1 MFLLDPAAKTPK
13 LDAFLNELGVKVNDD
28 RLMAMVQTGIQEV
41 ARVRDV
47 LAHFLPDNP
56 ITNVWRMFSA
66 AFVGGASSLTLEP
79 ERGPAA
85 NIQVQ
90 PLAQAEKGYWG
101 EADYNSNDETKFQVD
116 HDARSWRR
124 R

>member
-1 MFLLDPAAKTPK
+1 MFLRDPAAKTPK

-56 ITNVWRMFSA
+56 VTGRLANVQA
-66 AFVGGASSLTLEP
+66 AFVGGASSLTLNP

-85 NIQVQ
+85 NIRVQ
-90 PLAQAEKGYWG
+90 PLARSRERLLGRSRLQFQRR
-101 EADYNSNDETKFQVD
+101 SET
-116 HDARSWRR
+116 AI
-124 R
+124 